1 MLLFTCILIPPAQ
14 SSSYRRDNIPL
25 ARPDSRRRT
34 NYGSQQQPPPPPPPP
49 PPQPF
54 DPSAPVYDNTYDP
67 DRIPA
72 PVDPQWSS
80 LEDDYSQ
87 LQQQSQSQEPQ
98 PFNNW
103 YEERR
108 TASPLQQR
116 QIPPPP
122 GQPPAY
128 INRSPIHYE
137 FAAKPASSS
146 SSSSSDLP
154 EARKEDD
161 DDIPRTY
168 SALESSS
175 RIAHDE
181 DDDRDRPKFA
191 SARRDAVTRYMSTR
205 RGRASLRLSSTLVGA
220 GFGTFV
226 GRSLLGR
233 NSASQTVALTMAVL
247 FLLGTFL
254 NNSDNVFAELS
265 KAMGLALIFAVQRY
279 RRIQKQYPTWYH
291 IKASLG
297 MVERRPFPPT
307 ENPWAYR
314 PEDVRPDDDDHDIDM
329 NYRSAALEFNML
341 YTIIA
346 MAFCGSACGGNVPLL
361 PTWMGALAGAGTF
374 VLACQARNARGDLAR
389 SMGMRVVSLGQEM
402 VEMNRELGL
411 LVKLGRVSAR
421 ILDKLMVL
429 DRKHNVRDR
438 VVSAVSFLYDQIS
451 ATASRMQTDIRQ
463 QQEGRRDQEPPRG
476 NRRRDDEPWAEE
488 ELRPG
493 RRRDGP
499 RQPGGRQG
507 NSYGEPP
514 LYNDDKDRRPRR
526 RPPPG
531 AGGPYSR
538 R

>member
-1 MLLFTCILIPPAQ
+1 MLAVLALLFASLLIPPAQ

-25 ARPDSRRRT
+25 ARSDSRRSST
-34 NYGSQQQPPPPPPPP
+34 YGPEQPPP
-49 PPQPF
+49 PF
-54 DPSAPVYDNTYDP
+54 DPSAPVYDTYDP

-72 PVDPQWSS
+72 PIDSQWSS

-87 LQQQSQSQEPQ
+87 LQQQQQSQEH
-98 PFNNW
+98 W
-103 YEERR
+103 YEERPN
-108 TASPLQQR
+108 ASPLQQQQQ
-116 QIPPPP
+116 QIPR
-122 GQPPAY
+122 PPAY
-128 INRSPIHYE
+128 INRNPIHYE
-137 FAAKPASSS
+137 FAAKSATAS
-146 SSSSSDLP
+146 DRP

-161 DDIPRTY
+161 DEIPRTY
-168 SALESSS
+168 SALESSI
-175 RIAHDE
+175 RTAAGDA
-181 DDDRDRPKFA
+181 DDRDLAKFA

-205 RGRASLRLSSTLVGA
+205 RGRALLRLSSTLVGA
-220 GFGTFV
+220 GVGTFI

-279 RRIQKQYPTWYH
+279 RRIQKKYPTWNH

-297 MVERRPFPPT
+297 MVERRPFPPA
-307 ENPWAYR
+307 ENPWTYR
-314 PEDVRPDDDDHDIDM
+314 ADDARQEDVDHDIDM
-329 NYRSAALEFNML
+329 NSPTAVVEFNML

-361 PTWMGALAGAGTF
+361 PTWMGALAGAGIF

-438 VVSAVSFLYDQIS
+438 VVAGVSFLYDQIS

-463 QQEGRRDQEPPRG
+463 QQQERRGRERDQEPRRG
-476 NRRRDDEPWAEE
+476 GRGRGEEPWEE
-488 ELRPG
+488 GDDYNVRQG
-493 RRRDGP
+493 RRRVGP
-499 RQPGGRQG
+499 RPPPDVEGRRREP
-507 NSYGEPP
+507 YGKPT
-514 LYNDDKDRRPRR
+514 LYNDESERRPRR
-526 RPPPG
+526 GPPPG
-531 AGGPYSR
+531 SGVPYTR